1 MITTAESFQ
10 VAVYRRLVPAQGD
23 APVPRATRLVAGSMV
38 DEREREG
45 VVQLAGHM
53 RYPTPRTVST
63 NRT

>member
-1 MITTAESFQ
+1 MSTTAETFQ
-10 VAVYRRLVPAQGD
+10 PATFRRLVPAHSGVD
-23 APVPRATRLVAGSMV
+23 LSRGVRIEAGSLVADG
-38 DEREREG
+38 EQQG